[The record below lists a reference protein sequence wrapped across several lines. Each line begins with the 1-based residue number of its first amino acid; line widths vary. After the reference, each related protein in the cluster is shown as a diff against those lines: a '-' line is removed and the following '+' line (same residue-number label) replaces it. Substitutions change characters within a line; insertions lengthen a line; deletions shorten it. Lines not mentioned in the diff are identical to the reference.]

1 MSRRFFCLPAPPPRK
16 AIPPGR
22 VPGARLRGEHVVEVL
37 NRLVA
42 RHGSPKYVF
51 AGDGSEFTGRL
62 MDMWAYHHQVRID
75 FRRRGKPTDNCHVE
89 TFNGLLRDEC
99 LNIHWFES
107 LADAK
112 EIIEAWRDDY
122 NGSRPHSTLKDLT
135 PVEYLRRIRDLRSVE
150 GLTTAEN

>member
-1 MSRRFFCLPAPPPRK
+1 MRGCARLPTRAY
-16 AIPPGR
+16 ATATDGFMCYC
-22 VPGARLRGEHVVEVL
+22 GARAGGWGAIRCIGSTPKSNCSCARNFPNGAKFRALTVVDVHCQGLSAE
-37 NRLVA
+37 
-42 RHGSPKYVF
+42 
-51 AGDGSEFTGRL
+51 
-62 MDMWAYHHQVRID
+62 
-75 FRRRGKPTDNCHVE
+75 HVE
-89 TFNGLLRDEC
+89 TFNGSLRDEC

-135 PVEYLRRIRDLRSVE
+135 PVEYLRQIRDLRSVE